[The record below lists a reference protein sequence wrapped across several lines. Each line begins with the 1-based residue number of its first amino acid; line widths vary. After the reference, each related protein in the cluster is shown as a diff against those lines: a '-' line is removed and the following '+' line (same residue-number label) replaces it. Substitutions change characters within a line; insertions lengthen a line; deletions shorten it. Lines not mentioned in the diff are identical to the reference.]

1 MITARVLRYKLDV
14 TGDVSH
20 LVLDPSQDP
29 TLDLSAPT
37 GDVAA
42 STKSTYC

>member
-1 MITARVLRYKLDV
+1 MVTARVLRYKLEV
-14 TGDVSH
+14 TGEWSH

-29 TLDLSAPT
+29 TIDLSVPS
-37 GDVAA
+37 GDVSA